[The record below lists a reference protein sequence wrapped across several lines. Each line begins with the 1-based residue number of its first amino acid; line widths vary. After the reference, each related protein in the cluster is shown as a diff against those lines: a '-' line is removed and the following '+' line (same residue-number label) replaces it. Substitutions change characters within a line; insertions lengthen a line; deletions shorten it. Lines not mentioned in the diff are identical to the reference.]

1 MKARRG
7 PLPRPQPSA
16 HQRGRYRRSPS
27 GCGEAAHLRVPS
39 FPGGPGCRTSAR
51 AAGRDGKRPKEK
63 RGAAHPY
70 LPSPTP
76 GSAAPPGEA
85 QRQSRSLQRGGVGGP
100 PRAAHPPPRG
110 ALSPAARRTAPAPQP
125 LRPLKPF
132 QLASRLSPQRRPRG
146 PRQTH
151 VHTRARRRRR
161 GPLRQSGEGGGAGGQ
176 VPIAGEKP
184 PPPPG
189 PGGSAVRGRFPL
201 CGCPREEP
209 RGRQAEAA
217 PTELPR
223 ESWSPPSPSLASFAA
238 RRLTDSEPLGGRPR
252 ALLFPLARREG
263 DGEGESMNESGQPVV
278 SRRCRS

>member
-1 MKARRG
+1 MQFQFLIFDYNSQKISET
-7 PLPRPQPSA
+7 LEYIPRIFGNLVQNAWSYLTVFPPS
-16 HQRGRYRRSPS
+16 RP
-27 GCGEAAHLRVPS
+27 
-39 FPGGPGCRTSAR
+39 RTS
-51 AAGRDGKRPKEK
+51 
-63 RGAAHPY
+63 GAE
-70 LPSPTP
+70 
-76 GSAAPPGEA
+76 EA

-217 PTELPR
+217 STELPR

-252 ALLFPLARREG
+252 ALLFPLARRER
-263 DGEGESMNESGQPVV
+263 EMAKEKA
-278 SRRCRS
+278 